1 MEPLPQLLP
10 SCRLTGQVRNSF
22 QRWGQPG
29 QQQGRRIPSLSSVR
43 TRSMCCL
50 LVSGLLTEMTQQ
62 IHSLRAS
69 GVISSHFARAT
80 GSEMRTFRKSAGTA
94 CTAPRETALLVMDFS
109 LYPIGVVLVRVVG
122 NSSITGIGEELPV
135 IRPGIRLMESYSR
148 LQLSSLGL
156 GPNRTDQ
163 LDSPDGTPSAKRA
176 FGLDEGG
183 ALPSRIQTFVSGG
196 SLPKS

>member
-1 MEPLPQLLP
+1 MLSTCPY
-10 SCRLTGQVRNSF
+10 SRLTGQVRNSF

-43 TRSMCCL
+43 TRSTCCL

-69 GVISSHFARAT
+69 GVIFSHFARAA

-109 LYPIGVVLVRVVG
+109 LYPTGVVLVRVVG
-122 NSSITGIGEELPV
+122 NSSIAAHPAQEFGSMPM
-135 IRPGIRLMESYSR
+135 R
-148 LQLSSLGL
+148 SL
-156 GPNRTDQ
+156 TAD
-163 LDSPDGTPSAKRA
+163 
-176 FGLDEGG
+176 
-183 ALPSRIQTFVSGG
+183 
-196 SLPKS
+196 